1 MTLTLL
7 AIALAWIPVRLAITY
22 QLTPDPEA
30 ILTLGGGHARE
41 VFTAEIAQAYPS
53 LDVWVSSGSERQRA
67 LSIFESRGIER

>member
-1 MTLTLL
+1 LTLTLL
-7 AIALAWIPVRLAITY
+7 AIALAWIPVRLAIAY